1 MTTTLVREQLAAL
14 FLDSC
19 KAATAKLTDAG
30 VSLAFTQPRTHV
42 VRSGENHDWETQR
55 RWAEGNILR
64 LRGKMIEPAAPLLGN
79 ELVHNADECAAGL
92 LALEGNT
99 LLLNPTFFPPGG
111 WPLTRLV
118 QGDEAAVRDEEPV
131 RWVREVVLLPALL
144 EHMQALPQVDQAEP
158 QHAKW
163 FSNEVVRV
171 ATTETASYRVSV
183 PLSGIDI
190 QTLDGA
196 PLQWENV
203 TIRYLSDLEQGD
215 HFDEVG
221 TRPSSLMALF
231 NAPPL
236 VVLECIEKYP
246 RNEQMP
252 LTLPRRVRSM
262 MAALQLYGFELAGHS
277 AKIESV
283 PKWLSFGAG
292 LPHLGLPGAP
302 PNWRV
307 LTPEAFVGVAA
318 TARCL
323 ERWNIDQP
331 KSTHDLALHR
341 FCSGVARTNDTDAVL
356 DFTIALESLLLPYDA
371 NARHSELSYRF
382 RLHGAYYLT
391 DEPSQRQEMSKTLNA
406 LYTMRS
412 RLVHGG
418 KYPTAEE
425 IRATRQS
432 ARELAQRG
440 LMQAVHGGFPTANS
454 FTRMALG
461 LDGDADE

>member
-1 MTTTLVREQLAAL
+1 MTTTLVREQLATL
-14 FLDSC
+14 FLDAC
-19 KAATAKLTDAG
+19 KAATTKLTEAR
-30 VSLAFTQPRTHV
+30 VSLTFTQPRTYV
-42 VRSGENHDWETQR
+42 VRSEENHDWEAQR
-55 RWAEGNILR
+55 HVEEGNILR
-64 LRGKMIEPAAPLLGN
+64 IRGKTIEPAAPLLGN
-79 ELVHNADECAAGL
+79 ELVHNADECATSL

-99 LLLNPTFFPPGG
+99 LLVNPTFFPPGG
-111 WPLTRLV
+111 WPLTPLL
-118 QGDEAAVRDEEPV
+118 QGDEAARRDEEPV

-163 FSNEVVRV
+163 FANEVVQV
-171 ATTETASYRVSV
+171 ATTETASYRASV
-183 PLSGIDI
+183 PLSGVDI
-190 QTLDGA
+190 QTPDGA
-196 PLQWENV
+196 PIQWENV
-203 TIRYLSDLEQGD
+203 IIRHLSDLEQGG

-221 TRPSSLMALF
+221 TRPSSLMALL

-236 VVLECIEKYP
+236 VVLECIEEYP

-277 AKIESV
+277 ARIEGV

-292 LPHLGLPGAP
+292 LPSLGLPGTP
-302 PNWRV
+302 QSWKV
-307 LTPEAFVGVAA
+307 LTPEVFTGVAA
-318 TARCL
+318 TAMCL

-331 KSTHDLALHR
+331 KSTHDLTLHR

-391 DEPSQRQEMSKTLNA
+391 DQAGERQEMSKKLNS

-418 KYPTAEE
+418 KYPTPEE
-425 IRATRQS
+425 ISTTRKA

-440 LMQAVHGGFPTANS
+440 LMQAVHGGFPTAED

-461 LDGDADE
+461 VMGPQDT

>member
-1 MTTTLVREQLAAL
+1 MTTILVREKLATL
-14 FLDSC
+14 FLDAC
-19 KAATAKLTDAG
+19 KATTTKLAEAQVPLTYIQ
-30 VSLAFTQPRTHV
+30 SRMHV
-42 VRSGENHDWETQR
+42 VRTEGHGWETQHHD
-55 RWAEGNILR
+55 ETGNILR
-64 LRGKMIEPAAPLLGN
+64 IRGKVIEQAAPMLTD
-79 ELVHNADECAAGL
+79 ELVHNVDECAAGL

-111 WPLTRLV
+111 WPLVPLLW
-118 QGDEAAVRDEEPV
+118 AADAASRDEEPV

-144 EHMQALPQVDQAEP
+144 EHMQALPRLDQAEP

-163 FSNEVVRV
+163 FANEVVRV

-183 PLSGIDI
+183 PLSGVDI
-190 QTLDGA
+190 QTPDGA
-196 PLQWENV
+196 PLEWENV
-203 TIRYLSDLEQGD
+203 TIRQLSEVEQGD
-215 HFDEVG
+215 HFKETG
-221 TRPSSLMALF
+221 ASSLMALL

-236 VVLECIEKYP
+236 VVLECNEEYP

-277 AKIESV
+277 ARIEGV

-292 LPHLGLPGAP
+292 LPPLGLPGTSP
-302 PNWRV
+302 SWRV
-307 LTPEAFVGVAA
+307 LTPEVFTGVAA
-318 TARCL
+318 TAAML
-323 ERWNIDQP
+323 ERWNVDQP

-356 DFTIALESLLLPYDA
+356 DYTIALESLLLPYDA

-391 DEPSQRQEMSKTLNA
+391 DGPSERQDMSKKLNG

-412 RLVHGG
+412 RLVHGD

-425 IRATRQS
+425 ISTTRKT

-440 LMQAVHGGFPTANS
+440 LMQAVHGGFPTAEA

-461 LDGDADE
+461 VPESEEE